1 MRHQC
6 HFSTPGSPSSSAIPL
21 PSSVLPPGLLYFLQG
36 ILLLSSICIS
46 LLTHAQLP
54 TLAQA
59 TAELEQWLWPSKDRN
74 GRVHALPNLAASLHL
89 CCIVFFFWPSH
100 PLWIPFPSHC
110 PAFMGSLFFPTAVA
124 GGGCR
129 CGLETWAATAPQPTS
144 SSLSSATC
152 TPMGARARY
161 SLQPHKDHTPPFSAV
176 DQRRALNL

>member
-6 HFSTPGSPSSSAIPL
+6 HFLHTWKPIICHSPASHLCFHLVFSISPEASFSCLQSAFPFSL
-21 PSSVLPPGLLYFLQG
+21 MLSFPPSPRPPQN
-36 ILLLSSICIS
+36 S
-46 LLTHAQLP
+46 
-54 TLAQA
+54 
-59 TAELEQWLWPSKDRN
+59 EQWLWPSKDRN
-74 GRVHALPNLAASLHL
+74 GWVHALPNLATSLHL
-89 CCIVFFFWPSH
+89 CCIVFFFWPCH
-100 PLWIPFPSHC
+100 LLWIPFPSYF

-152 TPMGARARY
+152 TPMGARALY
-161 SLQPHKDHTPPFSAV
+161 SLQPHKDHTPPFSTV